1 MTSLIPVLTEENLP
15 DSGCSFIINF
25 TREGTLNLLQSGS
38 IDLFM
43 THITGLQ
50 LKLQN
55 SLIIFSMKVVERFHF
70 NSAFGCP
77 ILSENPAERI
87 IAGQV
92 SAVVFFSFIMIL
104 LFFFWL
110 FA

>member
-1 MTSLIPVLTEENLP
+1 
-15 DSGCSFIINF
+15 
-25 TREGTLNLLQSGS
+25 
-38 IDLFM
+38 
-43 THITGLQ
+43 
-50 LKLQN
+50 
-55 SLIIFSMKVVERFHF
+55 LIIFSMKVVEGFHF